1 MYVFKDFAICFV
13 ISPLKVYSQLPWLH
27 FLIPQGLENKSYLQQ
42 DSGMIHRA
50 PFHARAGQRGLQTS
64 KILQIPL
71 SQSTLEQLS
80 GFLHLYLLLG
90 LTGHFM
96 PEQLC
101 SAEYFF
107 FWIHWNCSYL
117 SKSWQLLKFLV
128 VLWGALCLCR
138 TKGFLSWN
146 HHLNH
151 DEWAK

>member
-107 FWIHWNCSYL
+107 LLNSLELLLFIEELTAVEVLGGSLRRIVFVQNQGLFELESSY
-117 SKSWQLLKFLV
+117 KP
-128 VLWGALCLCR
+128 
-138 TKGFLSWN
+138 
-146 HHLNH
+146 
-151 DEWAK
+151 